1 MEVTPLCEILGIEDG
16 FKIKLINE
24 PDYFSSLLERKDK
37 NFFIQKKL
45 SEPVD
50 LIHLFT
56 KSKKEL
62 SVELPALKNYIK
74 EDGIFWISW
83 PNKSDHFA
91 SDLDGD
97 IVKQIGIKNGFVVS
111 KICLIDHDWSAI
123 KLIVKKDGD
132 V

>member
-1 MEVTPLCEILGIEDG
+1 MEAIPLYELLGIKDG

-24 PDYFSSLLERKDK
+24 PDYFLSLLERKGK

-50 LIHLFT
+50 LIYLFT

-74 EDGIFWISW
+74 KDGIFWISW
-83 PNKSDHFA
+83 PNKSAHFG
-91 SDLDGD
+91 SDLDNN
-97 IVKQIGIKNGFVVS
+97 IINQIGIMNGFVVS
-111 KICLIDHDWSAI
+111 KICSINHDWSAT
-123 KLIVKKDGD
+123 KLTVKKNGD